1 MCAFAKTTSPSRL
14 AWESNSRV
22 PGHRKQRGPAI
33 QKLESLGETEVMIS
47 VFVVCELRAVTAKK
61 FGMPVLT
68 RDVEHFGKIPGLA
81 VVTY

>member
-1 MCAFAKTTSPSRL
+1 
-14 AWESNSRV
+14 
-22 PGHRKQRGPAI
+22 
-33 QKLESLGETEVMIS
+33 MIS